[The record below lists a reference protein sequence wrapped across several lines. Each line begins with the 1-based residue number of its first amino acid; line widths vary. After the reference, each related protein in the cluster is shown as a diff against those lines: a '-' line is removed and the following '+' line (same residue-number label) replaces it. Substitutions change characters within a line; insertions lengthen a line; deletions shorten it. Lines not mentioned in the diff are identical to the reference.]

1 MHLVWNGYGMWGC
14 NDKRYGRRTDG
25 GRGSLSSKWSTRRH
39 ANTAV
44 SATKTCSTQK
54 MWGLAHAMKKPHR
67 VTNT

>member
-1 MHLVWNGYGMWGC
+1 MHLVWNGYGMWGG

-44 SATKTCSTQK
+44 SATKT
-54 MWGLAHAMKKPHR
+54 
-67 VTNT
+67 